1 MPANVEGPT
10 HVRICTMPT
19 MRALIPF
26 LLLSLLPA
34 TALAGPAAP
43 EIGVLI
49 GRISQAL
56 GGPDGGAPVLEKQK
70 EIDFLFRRT
79 VRDAVTTKELTAD
92 HRFVRLERGNRLRL
106 DIRMV
111 DGDGKDSAAVV
122 DGDGAWLIVK
132 GDKHDAEADVV
143 AGRLTEFSPE
153 RLFSVPLALASE
165 GKQILGDA
173 ALSVVGRVDDKG
185 KGRFI
190 LVGTD
195 AEGNETARL
204 EVDAHTY
211 QPLEVAFR
219 SPSGEVV
226 YRYGDYREITDGLI
240 VPFEREF
247 LRNGIRISRTVV
259 KRLSLRVPDDPD
271 RFDAGKR
278 ALPKLKMGPKSE
290 K

>member
-1 MPANVEGPT
+1 MSLP
-10 HVRICTMPT
+10 
-19 MRALIPF
+19 MRRSLLF
-26 LLLSLLPA
+26 LLLLAPLLPA
-34 TALAGPAAP
+34 TGHAGPAAP

-56 GGPDGGAPVLEKQK
+56 GGPDGGAPVLEGQSS
-70 EIDFLFRRT
+70 IDFLFRRT

-92 HRFVRLERGNRLRL
+92 HRYVSLDAGERLRL

-122 DGDGAWLIVK
+122 DGDSAWLIVQ
-132 GDKHDAEADVV
+132 GDKHDAEVDVV
-143 AGRLTEFSPE
+143 SGRLTEFSPD

-165 GKQILGDA
+165 GEQILGDA
-173 ALSVVGRVDDKG
+173 ALSVVGRVDDRG

-190 LVGTD
+190 LLGTD

-219 SPSGEVV
+219 SLSGEVV
-226 YRYGDYREITDGLI
+226 YRYADYRQITEGLI

-247 LRNGIRISRTVV
+247 LRNGIRISRTEV
-259 KRLSLRVPDDPD
+259 KRLALRVPDDPD
-271 RFDAGKR
+271 RFDPGNR
-278 ALPKLKMGPKSE
+278 HLPKLKMGPKSE

>member
-1 MPANVEGPT
+1 
-10 HVRICTMPT
+10 
-19 MRALIPF
+19 MRRP
-26 LLLSLLPA
+26 LLLLLLPLLLPTPA
-34 TALAGPAAP
+34 VAGPAAP

-56 GGPDGGAPVLEKQK
+56 GGSEGGAPVLEAQDQV
-70 EIDFLFRRT
+70 EFVFRRT

-92 HRFVRLERGNRLRL
+92 HRYVSLEGGERLRL

-111 DGDGKDSAAVV
+111 DGEGKDSAAVV
-122 DGDGAWLIVK
+122 DGDQAWLLVE
-132 GDKHDAEADVV
+132 GEKHDAEADVV
-143 AGRLTEFSPE
+143 TGRLIEFSPE

-190 LVGTD
+190 LLGTD

-204 EVDAHTY
+204 EVDAHSY

-226 YRYGDYREITDGLI
+226 YRYGDYRQVADGLI

-247 LRNGIRISRTVV
+247 LRNGIRISRTEVR
-259 KRLSLRVPDDPD
+259 RLSLHVPADPD
-271 RFDAGKR
+271 RFDSSKR
-278 ALPKLKMGPKSE
+278 VLLKLKMGGKSE

>member
-1 MPANVEGPT
+1 
-10 HVRICTMPT
+10 
-19 MRALIPF
+19 MRSLY
-26 LLLSLLPA
+26 LLLLLVLLPA
-34 TALAGPAAP
+34 TASAAPAAP

-56 GGPDGGAPVLEKQK
+56 GGPDGGAPVLEEQRQ
-70 EIDFLFRRT
+70 IDFLFRRT

-92 HRFVRLERGNRLRL
+92 HRYVSLASGDRLRL

-122 DGDGAWLIVK
+122 DGDRAWLIVD
-132 GDKHDAEADVV
+132 GDKHDAESDVV
-143 AGRLTEFSPE
+143 AGRLTEFSPD
-153 RLFSVPLALASE
+153 RLFSVPLALAFE
-165 GKQILGDA
+165 GRQILGDA
-173 ALSVVGRVDDKG
+173 KLSVVARVDDRG

-195 AEGNETARL
+195 PDGTETARL
-204 EVDAHTY
+204 EVDARTY

-226 YRYGDYREITDGLI
+226 YRYADYREVTEGLI

-247 LRNGIRISRTVV
+247 LRNGIRISRTEVR
-259 KRLSLRVPDDPD
+259 RLSLRVADDPD
-271 RFDAGKR
+271 RFDPDKR
-278 ALPKLKMGPKSE
+278 ALPKLKMGANSE
-290 K
+290 R